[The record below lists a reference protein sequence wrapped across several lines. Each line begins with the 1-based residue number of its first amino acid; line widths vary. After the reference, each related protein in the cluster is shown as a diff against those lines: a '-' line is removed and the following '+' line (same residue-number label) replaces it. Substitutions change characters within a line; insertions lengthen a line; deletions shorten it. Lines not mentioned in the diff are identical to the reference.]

1 MGFRRIIK
9 NFKIDGFDGFFYRL
23 LKKLNFKIKY
33 LNIIEKN
40 KYNLD
45 QRILKITNNQ
55 IISGLYKG
63 TYLVGKNHW
72 GAHDFS
78 SKMLGLYEEQVQ
90 KKILD
95 IKERHNLEYL
105 VNFGASDGFHVL
117 GLIKNKIFKKGFAF
131 EINPAER
138 IILKKNIEKN
148 NLCEKIEIF
157 EKANF
162 EEIFNILD
170 SKKLEKSLFLIDIEG
185 GEFDLFRPEYIKK
198 LERSF
203 FIIENHDFLLR
214 DIKKKRDLDNL
225 LKNYFDIELIKNSG
239 RNPFAF
245 DFIKDLS
252 DDERWLIMSEGRPC
266 EMNWIVLRPKKDIT
280 LK

>member
-9 NFKIDGFDGFFYRL
+9 NYKIDGFDGLFYRL

-33 LNIIEKN
+33 LNIRDKH

-63 TYLVGKNHW
+63 TYLVGKSHW
-72 GAHDFS
+72 SAHDFS

-95 IKERHNLEYL
+95 IKEKHNLEYL
-105 VNFGASDGFHVL
+105 INFGASDGFHIL

-138 IILKKNIEKN
+138 VILKKNIEKN
-148 NLCEKIEIF
+148 NLCEKIEVF

-162 EEIFNILD
+162 EEIFNTLD

-185 GEFDLFRPEYIKK
+185 GEFDLFTPECIKK

-203 FIIENHDFLLR
+203 FIIEKHDFLIS
-214 DIKKKRDLDNL
+214 DIKKKKDFDNL
-225 LKNYFDIELIKNSG
+225 LKNYFDMEIIKNSG

-245 DFIKDLS
+245 DFLKDLS

-266 EMNWIVLRPKKDIT
+266 EMHWIMLHPKKDIT
-280 LK
+280 